1 MATEASSE
9 PHRPPSSVPA
19 DRWCLLLCAFNLTL
33 TVILLMRTAVVQH
46 QHDKVHANNDAAN
59 IYDKLQNCRPTTN
72 RCSNPADDPRVNELT
87 GNLFILSYD
96 IVLDALVCRRHPGVC
111 VWNES
116 SSFYSSTSPKIPK
129 YYLVNITHIYV
140 TLGQTENK
148 HVNVLVEI
156 LQSSFP
162 HS

>member
-96 IVLDALVCRRHPGVC
+96 IVLDAVVCRRHPGVC
-111 VWNES
+111 VCEMKVAV
-116 SSFYSSTSPKIPK
+116 FTHLHPQK
-129 YYLVNITHIYV
+129 YPNIIWLISHI
-140 TLGQTENK
+140 
-148 HVNVLVEI
+148 
-156 LQSSFP
+156 SM
-162 HS
+162 